1 MEILCKRNI
10 LISKMIL
17 LNTKIRYLITSIK
30 NTAQFICEVQ
40 YGDKLYSG

>member
-1 MEILCKRNI
+1 MEILCKRNT

-17 LNTKIRYLITSIK
+17 LNTKIIYLITLK

-40 YGDKLYSG
+40 DGDKVYSG